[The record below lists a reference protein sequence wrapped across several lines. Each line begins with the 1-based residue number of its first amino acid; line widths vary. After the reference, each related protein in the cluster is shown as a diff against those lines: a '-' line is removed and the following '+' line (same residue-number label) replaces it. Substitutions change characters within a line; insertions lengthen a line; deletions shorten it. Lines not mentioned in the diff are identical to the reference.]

1 MLDLPNIGAINLNK
15 SFNSEWYRLRSQS
28 LFSMTDYHSWSWHST
43 FPLEISFS
51 FSTLKKRLLS
61 VSFSI
66 STLSLLTLAEVWQ
79 AGHVLIPKICDFM
92 IWLTYSMQFVDFR
105 QIPSCGCVHCCW
117 HPQCEQS
124 NVVLFQFL
132 WKSMAPN
139 LWVGRRHNYCTF
151 CFLHE
156 FNWSH
161 NINQT

>member
-1 MLDLPNIGAINLNK
+1 MVSIQIDIEFALNLISQWQTW
-15 SFNSEWYRLRSQS
+15 SFL
-28 LFSMTDYHSWSWHST
+28 
-43 FPLEISFS
+43 I
-51 FSTLKKRLLS
+51 STLNISLKNFHLILDSQKIPLA

-79 AGHVLIPKICDFM
+79 AGHVLIPKKCDFM
-92 IWLTYSMQFVDFR
+92 ICLTLSMQFVDFR
-105 QIPSCGCVHCCW
+105 QIPSSLGCGCVHCCW
-117 HPQCEQS
+117 HTQCEQS